1 MPRSEPHRAP
11 LLWLLL
17 HLLGGICVFLGT
29 DIGIDLGTATVL
41 VFVRGKGIVLREP
54 SVVAIDRDNGRV
66 LAIGEEARRMVGRTP
81 GNIVAVRPLR
91 EGVIADFDVT
101 ETMLRY
107 FISRAC
113 GRRMFFRPRVIICI
127 PPEITGVERRA
138 VLDAATRAGAGKVFP
153 IEQPL
158 AAAIGA
164 GLDITQPSGNMVVD
178 IGGGTTDIAVISLGG
193 VVVSQSLRVAGDK
206 FDEALIRHV
215 KREYDLAIGERTAE
229 DLKIQIGT
237 AHPDGRDTTMDIRGR
252 DLITG
257 LPKTVTVT
265 SKDCL
270 KAFKEALTQMLD
282 AIHAVLEQTPPELAS
297 DIMDKGLVLTGGG
310 SMLDSLDRLIRDETG
325 VPVHRV
331 EDPVSCVALGA
342 GKALEHFQV
351 FGDHINPLQKPSG
364 ESVPGNSR

>member
-1 MPRSEPHRAP
+1 M
-11 LLWLLL
+11 
-17 HLLGGICVFLGT
+17 FLGT
-29 DIGIDLGTATVL
+29 DLGIDLGTATVL
-41 VFVRGKGIVLREP
+41 VFARGKGVVLKEP
-54 SVVAIDRDNGRV
+54 SVVAIDRDTGKV
-66 LAIGEEARRMVGRTP
+66 LSIGEEARRMVGRTP

-91 EGVIADFDVT
+91 DGVIADFDVT

-107 FISRAC
+107 FIARAL

-206 FDEALIRHV
+206 FDEALIRYV
-215 KREYDLAIGERTAE
+215 KREFDLAIGERTAE
-229 DLKIQIGT
+229 ELKIQVGT
-237 AHPDGRDTTMDIRGR
+237 AHPEGRDTVMDIRGR

-257 LPKTVTVT
+257 LPKTISV
-265 SKDCL
+265 SSRDAL
-270 KAFKEALTQMLD
+270 KAFKEPLAQMLD
-282 AIHAVLEQTPPELAS
+282 AIHSVLERTPPELSS

-310 SMLDSLDRLIRDETG
+310 SLLEGLDRLIRDETG
-325 VPVHRV
+325 VPVHQV
-331 EDPVSCVALGA
+331 ADPVECVALGA
-342 GKALEHFQV
+342 GKALEHFHV
-351 FGDHINPLQKPSG
+351 FQDHIQPLR
-364 ESVPGNSR
+364 PGGGR

>member
-1 MPRSEPHRAP
+1 
-11 LLWLLL
+11 
-17 HLLGGICVFLGT
+17 VFLGT
-29 DIGIDLGTATVL
+29 DLGIDLGTATVL
-41 VFVRGKGIVLREP
+41 VFLRGKGVVLKEP
-54 SVVAIDRDNGRV
+54 SVVAIDRDSGKV

-138 VLDAATRAGAGKVFP
+138 VLDAASRAGAGKVFP

-178 IGGGTTDIAVISLGG
+178 IGGGTTDIAIISLGG

-206 FDEALIRHV
+206 FDDALIRYV
-215 KREYDLAIGERTAE
+215 KREFDLAIGERTAE
-229 DLKIQIGT
+229 ELKMQVGT
-237 AHPDGRDTTMDIRGR
+237 AHPEGRDATTQIRGR

-257 LPKTVTVT
+257 LPKTITVT
-265 SKDCL
+265 SRDCL
-270 KAFKEALTQMLD
+270 KAFKEPLAQMLD
-282 AIHAVLEQTPPELAS
+282 AIHSVLERTPPELAA

-310 SMLDSLDRLIRDETG
+310 SLLESLDRLIRDETG
-325 VPVHRV
+325 VPVHQI

-351 FGDHINPLQKPSG
+351 FTDHIEPLRRTG
-364 ESVPGNSR
+364 GR